1 MASLATF
8 REKLTMSVEGEVR
21 FDRGTIA
28 IYSHDASNYRQVPIG
43 VVMPRREEDVI
54 ATVALARENSI
65 PILARGGGTAL
76 GGQAT
81 SAALVLDF
89 SKYMNRV
96 VTVDAERKI
105 ATVQP
110 GVIQSALNAELAPH
124 GLFFAPDPSTKDRC
138 TIGGMIGNNS
148 CGAHSAAYGKTVD
161 NLVAMDVLLYDGTRL
176 SVGPTHEADLRYV
189 TTRGG
194 ARGALYSK
202 LRDLRDRCAPE
213 VRSGFPRLPRRVSGY
228 NLDELLPE
236 NEFNL
241 ARAMVGSEGT
251 LGITLSATVRAVAK
265 PKQLAMVVLGFDDV
279 FEAADQMWWILPHR
293 PEALEGFDDKLPEF
307 ARRESFP
314 GVKLLPKGRAFL
326 IAELGGAT
334 EDEAR
339 ERAQKLIRQ
348 ARLNRECVGATFI
361 ENPAEQTAVWR
372 IRESGLGSGAYFPG
386 LPRTWPG
393 AEDLAVPPAKL
404 GGFLRRF
411 AAILA
416 QHQLQVGTYYGHFGE
431 GCVHARINFDL
442 ASAKGIA
449 TFRLTMEELAA
460 AVAEFGGSLSGEHGD
475 GLARSELL
483 PKIFS
488 PKLIE
493 AFRDFKKIFDPGN
506 MLNPGNLVD
515 PFPLD
520 SHLKQGAAYRPRPV
534 ETHFDFRADEG
545 LAGAVLKC
553 VGIGKCRKTDAGTMC
568 PSYMATREEMHST
581 RGRARILFE
590 ALAGTTLQKFTDDS
604 VLKALDL
611 CLSCKSC
618 KSECPSSVDMAT
630 YKAEF
635 LAHYYEENPR
645 PRSAKL
651 FGNIHELAARASKT
665 PHLANALANAPL
677 LSRIG
682 KRMFDIHPQRAL
694 PRLASQT
701 FRAWFARHQGSTDQ
715 TQRREVVLFP
725 DTFTNFF
732 EPEVAI
738 AATEV
743 LERAN
748 FRVVIPEDDLCC
760 GRPLYDQGMLD
771 RAKQRLQESIDSLWP
786 MIERGTYVV
795 GLEPSCILTFR
806 DELPALFP
814 DNVRAHTLR
823 ERALLLDEF
832 LAREVPGFIA
842 PQPKPFKAKAML
854 HGHCH
859 QKAIAGLDTETA
871 ILSNLGGLELEVL
884 DSGCC
889 GMAGPFG
896 YEDSHFAVSKACA
909 DRVLVPA
916 INGSDRETIVIS
928 DGFSCRAQI
937 RQFCPDRRP
946 LHLAQVLNLA
956 AQK

>member
-1 MASLATF
+1 
-8 REKLTMSVEGEVR
+8 MSVEGEVR

-28 IYSHDASNYRQVPIG
+28 IYSHDASNYRQVPVG
-43 VVMPRREEDVI
+43 VVIPRREEDVI
-54 ATVALARENSI
+54 ATVALARENNI
-65 PILARGGGTAL
+65 PVLARGGGTAL

-89 SKYMNRV
+89 SKYMNKV
-96 VTVDAERKI
+96 IAIDAAAKT

-110 GVIQSALNAELAPH
+110 GVIQSALNAELAAH

-161 NLVAMDVLLYDGTRL
+161 NLESMDVLLYDGTRL
-176 SVGPTHEADLRYV
+176 SAGPTFEADLHYV
-189 TTRGG
+189 ATRGG
-194 ARGALYSK
+194 TRGALYSK
-202 LRDLRDRCAPE
+202 LRDLRDRIASD
-213 VRSGFPRLPRRVSGY
+213 VRNGFPHLPRRVSGY

-236 NEFNL
+236 NEFNV
-241 ARAMVGSEGT
+241 ARAMAGSEGT
-251 LGITLSATVRAVAK
+251 LGITLSAVVRAVAK
-265 PKQLAMVVLGFDDV
+265 PNAVAMVILGFEDV
-279 FEAADQMWWILPHR
+279 FRAADQMWWILPHR

-307 ARRESFP
+307 ARRRSYP
-314 GVKLLPKGRAFL
+314 GVKFLPNGHAFL
-326 IAELGGAT
+326 IAELGGAS

-339 ERAQKLIRQ
+339 ERAERLIRDARIKQTCTGAAYVKSASEQ
-348 ARLNRECVGATFI
+348 A
-361 ENPAEQTAVWR
+361 AVWR
-372 IRESGLGSGAYFPG
+372 IRESGLGSGAYFPP

-393 AEDLAVPPAKL
+393 AEDLAVPPAQL
-404 GGFLRRF
+404 GPFLRRF
-411 AAILA
+411 ASILD
-416 QHQLQVGTYYGHFGE
+416 QNKLTVGCYYGHFGE

-442 ASAKGIA
+442 ASTAGIA
-449 TFRLTMEELAA
+449 TFRFTMEELAA

-475 GLARSELL
+475 GIARSELL
-483 PKIFS
+483 PKIFN
-488 PKLIE
+488 PKLID
-493 AFRDFKKIFDPGN
+493 AFREFKKIFDPTN
-506 MLNPGNLVD
+506 MMNPGNLVD

-520 SHLKQGAAYRPRPV
+520 SHLKQGASYRPRALA
-534 ETHFDFRADEG
+534 THFDFRADEG
-545 LAGAVLKC
+545 LAGAALRC

-568 PSYMATREEMHST
+568 PSYMATRDEMHST
-581 RGRARILFE
+581 RGRARILYE
-590 ALAGTTLQKFTDDS
+590 ALAGDTLQKFTDDS

-635 LAHYYEENPR
+635 LAHYYDENPR
-645 PRSAKL
+645 PRTAK
-651 FGNIHELAARASKT
+651 FFANIHELAQRISRVPRLANVLARA
-665 PHLANALANAPL
+665 PIV
-677 LSRIG
+677 SRLG
-682 KRMFDIHPQRAL
+682 RRRYDIHPQREL
-694 PRLASQT
+694 PRFARET
-701 FRAWFARHQGSTDQ
+701 FRGWFERHQGTTDQ
-715 TQRREVVLFP
+715 TQQREVVLFP

-748 FRVVIPEDDLCC
+748 YRVVIPEQDICC
-760 GRPLYDQGMLD
+760 GRPLYDQGMLV
-771 RAKQRLQESIDSLWP
+771 RAKDRLKEAMDALLP
-786 MIERGTYVV
+786 MLPRGAFVV

-814 DNVRAHTLR
+814 NNAHAQALR
-823 ERALLLDEF
+823 DRALLLDEF
-832 LAREVPGFIA
+832 LAREGYVL
-842 PQPKPFKAKAML
+842 PQSKPLSRKAML

-859 QKAIAGLDTETA
+859 QKAIAGLDSETA
-871 ILSNLGGLELEVL
+871 LLAKINGLSVEVL
-884 DSGCC
+884 DAGCC

-896 YEDSHFAVSKACA
+896 YESGHFAVSKACA

-916 INGSDRETIVIS
+916 IKKSDRDTIVIS

-946 LHLAQVLNLA
+946 LHLAQVLQLA
-956 AQK
+956 MQK